1 LRGAERCG
9 NLGNSEFGIQNSE
22 EGGSLPP
29 RSIRDKDKLKIAFAI
44 FLTLF
49 YLTPT
54 ASGLTHPLK
63 TPNNKKFRGKKRK
76 IVDFSNPCDNK
87 KKEKFMKFD
96 KDLFFE
102 LHPDFFEQ
110 DYVKNMDS
118 DEVFEEMVLEL
129 KDFFEDEVEIPIP
142 KGITFGFWNKSVK
155 DPIMQKAIKDVEEDW
170 LEFFNEDSDEKIFCA
185 FDGNKIA
192 SFCALGPFG
201 TYKGLKIAGPGCVGT
216 VPEYRRK
223 GIGLKM
229 VQKATQILKD
239 QGYDIS
245 YIHWT
250 TFVKWY
256 GRLGYKTIV
265 RWNREGIVEN
275 YELRMKN

>member
-1 LRGAERCG
+1 
-9 NLGNSEFGIQNSE
+9 
-22 EGGSLPP
+22 
-29 RSIRDKDKLKIAFAI
+29 
-44 FLTLF
+44 
-49 YLTPT
+49 
-54 ASGLTHPLK
+54 
-63 TPNNKKFRGKKRK
+63 
-76 IVDFSNPCDNK
+76 
-87 KKEKFMKFD
+87 MKFD
-96 KDLFFE
+96 KDLFFA
-102 LHPDFFEQ
+102 LHPNFFEK

-118 DEVFEEMVLEL
+118 DEVFEEMILEL

-170 LEFFNEDSDEKIFCA
+170 LEFFNEDSDEKVFCA
-185 FDGNKIA
+185 FDGDKIA
-192 SFCALGPFG
+192 SFCSLGPFG

-265 RWNREGIVEN
+265 RWNKEGIVDNSEFGIQN
-275 YELRMKN
+275 SEKEMDCHDLKVSQ